1 MRIKVVFVFRK
12 MKRTLLRLSSRRK
25 LPTSLFSTSS
35 SSGWEP
41 QEFDKIVVG
50 AGSAGCVLAN
60 RLTEDPECRLL
71 LLEAGP
77 RDTLLR
83 SALLRWKI
91 HMPAALTYNLCD
103 DRGEETENILIL
115 YTVEVIFRQDFRAKI
130 QPEK

>member
-1 MRIKVVFVFRK
+1 

-25 LPTSLFSTSS
+25 LTTSLFSTSTC
-35 SSGWEP
+35 SGWEP

-77 RDTLLR
+77 QDTLLR

-103 DRGEETENILIL
+103 DRGEETEINLIFIDCQSYFPPGL
-115 YTVEVIFRQDFRAKI
+115 

>member
-1 MRIKVVFVFRK
+1 MRIKVVFAFRK

-25 LPTSLFSTSS
+25 LPTSLFSTSACSS

-103 DRGEETENILIL
+103 DRG
-115 YTVEVIFRQDFRAKI
+115 D
-130 QPEK
+130 